1 MYSKKKKKVLY
12 LHIQIAVK
20 ALIIIKKKKKK
31 HIVAL
36 SNHQDS
42 LLETVGTYTGI
53 FQTADVAHLGLLSHL
68 LACD

>member
-12 LHIQIAVK
+12 LHIQIAVT
-20 ALIIIKKKKKK
+20 ALIIIKKKK